1 MFNWQDFLGSLSGYK
16 QKYEACCS
24 DLVRCYEQGEDCP
37 ERLAAALETIRQL
50 ELLVPRPTPPKIDYV
65 VEKDTAWVQQVIDG
79 LGLGI
84 IRIPLDAKYY
94 LTNRKNFLNIVTYDW
109 VDSWD
114 YIPDVGDCDKSTIAF
129 KSHTN
134 WIFRLNNV
142 GIVIDYG
149 SGHAYILVIY
159 ANGNVDVLEPQT
171 DGLYLWTKRPQE
183 FYPLTG
189 AIVLI

>member
-1 MFNWQDFLGSLSGYK
+1 MNIRDYLCQWLGCK
-16 QKYEACCS
+16 ADCNE
-24 DLVRCYEQGEDCP
+24 YEQLYRD
-37 ERLAAALETIRQL
+37 AADALIQCSHEKADLKETIRQL
-50 ELLVPRPTPPKIDYV
+50 ELLVPRPTPPKIDYI

-94 LTNRKNFLNIVTYDW
+94 LTNRKNFLNIIAYDW
-109 VDSWD
+109 VDSWK
-114 YIPDVGDCDKSTIAF
+114 YIPDVGDCDKSAVAL
-129 KSHTN
+129 KSHVN
-134 WIFRLNNV
+134 WIFRLNQV

-159 ANGNVDVLEPQT
+159 ANGKVDVLEPQT
-171 DGLYLWTKRPQE
+171 DGLYLWTQRPQQ
-183 FYPLTG
+183 FYPLKG